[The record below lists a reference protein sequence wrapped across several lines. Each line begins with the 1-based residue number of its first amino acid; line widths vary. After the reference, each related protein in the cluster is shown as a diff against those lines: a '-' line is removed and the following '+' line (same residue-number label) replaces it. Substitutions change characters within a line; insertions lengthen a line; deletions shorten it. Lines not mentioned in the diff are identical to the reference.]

1 MKKKKL
7 TMTPGKI
14 LGMRGYS
21 RLQVFNFGSL
31 EGSDK
36 IAELLVQS
44 VPAYT
49 MKLTIEDNKDLPLAI
64 GVQIQDKKYTLID
77 KLTFREGRKVYRVY
91 TGKAEEDLYRRL
103 LKLSKTSIP
112 VTILY

>member
-1 MKKKKL
+1 MKKRAL

-21 RLQVFNFGSL
+21 RLQVFSFGSL
-31 EGSDK
+31 EGDDK
-36 IAELLVQS
+36 IAELMVMS

-49 MKLTIEDNKDLPLAI
+49 MKLTIEDSKVIPSAI

-77 KLTFREGRKVYRVY
+77 KLTFRENRKVYRVY